1 MCVYNVICNGFHYGY
16 DNSVVVMQKLP
27 LLKTCQELM
36 FGFELNA
43 PQTLCQIQKFKSVP
57 KRDEFVNLGKE
68 YI

>member
-1 MCVYNVICNGFHYGY
+1 
-16 DNSVVVMQKLP
+16 MQKLP